1 MRDASHIAYTPHPDA
16 TPETEVAA
24 LSAVYRFLLLDR
36 MRAPKETDVLDHHP
50 HNSKEVPDEPLR
62 KNRTQNPK

>member
-1 MRDASHIAYTPHPDA
+1 MTDALRIVYTPHPDA

-36 MRAPKETDVLDHHP
+36 THANKETGIRGLQSHTA
-50 HNSKEVPDEPLR
+50 KEVRHEPVE
-62 KNRTQNPK
+62 N